1 METKTNIYKSLAAFQ
16 YEVPVI
22 HKGTKAFKYTYTTLT
37 DIFKVIN
44 PLLEKHGL
52 GFTQLLQGDSIETVI
67 FHIESGESITSV
79 VNIPQGVQLANQ
91 NQFQVL
97 GSAIT
102 YLRRYAISAALCLVT
117 DADLDACGDQVSK
130 EEIQVNTP
138 TEEEKA
144 MLRSLVYGTGYDDER
159 KSNAFRAIEDCNN
172 YKMYEKIQHQLE
184 NEQLP
189 IDQIPNPNQTDIKK
203 HIKKVTG

>member
-117 DADLDACGDQVSK
+117 DADLDACGDRVTTEPEIK
-130 EEIQVNTP
+130 EESKQAPPKLQIEIVEGVAKCETL
-138 TEEEKA
+138 EDLEKYYNEVKA
-144 MLRSLVYGTGYDDER
+144 QILPYKSLVNIVTL
-159 KSNAFRAIEDCNN
+159 K
-172 YKMYEKIQHQLE
+172 KITL
-184 NEQLP
+184 
-189 IDQIPNPNQTDIKK
+189 KK
-203 HIKKVTG
+203 EIALS